1 MDMEELVAMELV
13 DVRIDQSTNNPVVI
27 LRAASDALRL
37 AERPTVL
44 PIFIGN
50 IEAQAI
56 RIGLEKRA
64 TPRPMTHDLLASLIS
79 AAGAEVDAI
88 VVTETRDNIFYAEI
102 RMTVTSPGGAET
114 RVVSA
119 RPSDAIALAVRIS
132 APLFVRAD
140 LLTEQGLV
148 EPATAEDGDPDEIVD
163 QFRQFLDDINPDD
176 FNG

>member
-1 MDMEELVAMELV
+1 MDLV

-27 LRAASDALRL
+27 LRATSDALRL

-64 TPRPMTHDLLASLIS
+64 TPRPMTHDLLAAVLTAS
-79 AAGAEVDAI
+79 GATVDAI

-102 RMTVTSPGGAET
+102 RITVGSEE

-119 RPSDAIALAVRIS
+119 RPSDAIALAVRND
-132 APLFVRAD
+132 APLFVRAE

-148 EPATAEDGDPDEIVD
+148 EPGTSEDGDPDEIVD

>member
-1 MDMEELVAMELV
+1 MELV
-13 DVRIDQSTNNPVVI
+13 DVRIDQATNNPVVI
-27 LRAASDALRL
+27 LRATADALRL

-64 TPRPMTHDLLASLIS
+64 TPRPMTHDLLANVFD
-79 AAGAEVDAI
+79 ACGASVDSI
-88 VVTETRDNIFYAEI
+88 VITETRDNIFYAEI
-102 RMTVTSPGGAET
+102 RMTIASEP

-119 RPSDAIALAVRIS
+119 RPSDAIALAVRTNS
-132 APLFVRAD
+132 PLFVREE
-140 LLTEQGLV
+140 LLTEQGLI
-148 EPATAEDGDPDEIVD
+148 EPRPSDSEESEGGDPDEIVD